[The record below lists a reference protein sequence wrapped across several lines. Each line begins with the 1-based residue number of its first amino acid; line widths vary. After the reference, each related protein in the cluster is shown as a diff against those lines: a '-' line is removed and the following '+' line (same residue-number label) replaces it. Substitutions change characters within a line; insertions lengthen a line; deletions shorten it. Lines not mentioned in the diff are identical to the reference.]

1 MQTMLSNQEI
11 DMKNQREYEKLQR
24 IGIEKPRSY
33 YIPFSENKKFTYKN
47 KILDRN
53 ASDRFISLDGEWRI
67 KEHKNLESVCLEE
80 KLTKKIPVPSCV
92 QLFGYDQIQYT
103 NLRYPFPCNF
113 PYTPHENP
121 CWHYRKSFTLCKY
134 KQTAKRFTSK

>member
-1 MQTMLSNQEI
+1 MLHN
-11 DMKNQREYEKLQR
+11 KEYEHFER
-24 IGIEKPRSY
+24 IGVEKQRSY
-33 YIPFSENKKFTYKN
+33 YIPFAE
-47 KILDRN
+47 LDKAGKRYGVVDRTT
-53 ASDRFISLDGEWRI
+53 SSRFISLDGVWKIQQYRNINAVELQ
-67 KEHKNLESVCLEE
+67 KEPNAE
-80 KLTKKIPVPSCV
+80 IPVPSCV
-92 QLFGYDQIQYT
+92 QMHGYDQIQYT